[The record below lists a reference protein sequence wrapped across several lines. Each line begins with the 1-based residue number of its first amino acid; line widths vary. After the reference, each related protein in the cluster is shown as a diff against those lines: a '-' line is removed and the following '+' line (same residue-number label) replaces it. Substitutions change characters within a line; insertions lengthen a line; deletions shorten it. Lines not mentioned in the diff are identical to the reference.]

1 MNKDDFYNKKEE
13 EEYLYVSDDEDEFT
27 EQQDNNLLFKH
38 LLDLNEIAGFL
49 LLDRTYGR
57 KGKKLLYKV
66 QPYNRSYPCL
76 LIPFENKIEFSK
88 EVLNKYILFKY
99 DNFNNKPITGLLV
112 RNLGNVN
119 CLQSYYLYEMYGK
132 NIKNY
137 NNIMNKELKI
147 AMSNETYLSIYHSFE
162 TLDNEYIFSIDNENT
177 EYYDDAISIKKFD
190 NKKIVNV
197 YISNVAILIDEF
209 NLWDFICDITSTV
222 YLPNHRDDMLPFNL
236 IKMLS
241 LKENSQKIVIRIEYT
256 INETVDVKYYIS
268 IIEVNKNYVYDSN
281 ELKNNSYYKD
291 LLQVTKEMDPS
302 VENSMDVIKYW
313 MVLTNSKIGELF
325 CEKKIGIH
333 KYNIDYDDP
342 NYEEIKKDYNYYN
355 INYQVKYAQ
364 ITSPIRRKVD
374 IYNQM
379 LLMDKILNYEFKKS
393 IDYNKLLYDNIDVW
407 SDKMKSISRISN
419 MCKLLENFDDNN
431 YILIMKGEK
440 KRLRIKG

>member
-1 MNKDDFYNKKEE
+1 MQF
-13 EEYLYVSDDEDEFT
+13 
-27 EQQDNNLLFKH
+27 
-38 LLDLNEIAGFL
+38 IG
-49 LLDRTYGR
+49 
-57 KGKKLLYKV
+57 
-66 QPYNRSYPCL
+66 
-76 LIPFENKIEFSK
+76 
-88 EVLNKYILFKY
+88 YILIVFAAA
-99 DNFNNKPITGLLV
+99 DFLAGNF
-112 RNLGNVN
+112 GNVN
-119 CLQSYYLYEMYGK
+119 CLQSYYLYEMFGK

-137 NNIMNKELKI
+137 NNVLNKELKF
-147 AMSNETYLSIYHSFE
+147 AMSNDSYLSIYDRFE
-162 TLDNEYIFSIDNENT
+162 KLDSEYIFSIDNENT
-177 EYYDDAISIKKFD
+177 EYFDDAISIKHFD

-209 NLWDFICDITSTV
+209 NLWDYICDITSTV

-256 INETVDVKYYIS
+256 INETIDVKYYIS
-268 IIEVNKNYVYDSN
+268 LIEVNKNYAYDSD
-281 ELKNNSYYKD
+281 ELKDNSYYND
-291 LLQVTKEMDPS
+291 LLQVTKKMDS
-302 VENSMDVIKYW
+302 TVENSMDVIKYW
-313 MVLTNSKIGELF
+313 MVLTNSKVGELF

-364 ITSPIRRKVD
+364 ITSPIRRKID
-374 IYNQM
+374 IYNQR
-379 LLMDKILNYEFKKS
+379 LLMEKILNYGFKKN
-393 IDYNKLLYDNIDVW
+393 IDYNKLYDNIDVW

-419 MCKLLENFDDNN
+419 MCKLLENFDDDN